1 MENLKPWTFPRHC
14 GKLEQPW
21 TLELTNFVSEH
32 DSWDFPGRPVVKTA
46 LPMQRIQVQSLVGEL
61 RSYRPFSVAK
71 NKTKHQNLVLLPI
84 KRFFFNCSEPQL
96 PHLQDACC
104 SLSLSQVRLFG
115 TPWTGAHQASLS
127 MRILQARIL
136 EWVAMLSSRD
146 LPNPRVKPRFP
157 ALQTHSLP
165 LELPEKSKNT
175 GVGSQPIP
183 SPGDLPN
190 PGITPRSP
198 ALEADSLPTELS
210 GKPFI
215 CRMGTVQSLSHRV
228 TGQIGKVGGTQ

>member
-1 MENLKPWTFPRHC
+1 MW
-14 GKLEQPW
+14 Q
-21 TLELTNFVSEH
+21 
-32 DSWDFPGRPVVKTA
+32 KTK
-46 LPMQRIQVQSLVGEL
+46 Q
-61 RSYRPFSVAK
+61 

-115 TPWTGAHQASLS
+115 TLWTGAHQASLS

-146 LPNPRVKPRFP
+146 LPSPRVKPRSP

-175 GVGSQPIP
+175 GVGSQLIP
-183 SPGDLPN
+183 SPGGLPDA
-190 PGITPRSP
+190 GITPASP
-198 ALEADSLPTELS
+198 ALQVDSFPLHHL
-210 GKPFI
+210 GI
-215 CRMGTVQSLSHRV
+215 VSLCERPALNLCVWSAWH
-228 TGQIGKVGGTQ
+228 TISTWKL